1 MNPSIELSAW
11 DQWMISYGW
20 LIIVF
25 LFILLVVVIV
35 GGLWLI
41 SLKRRIMREAR
52 QATVWLEKSGSL
64 SDLVEQTRIA
74 NPHHTLNVVLGQ
86 GDFSVEKEMVITSP
100 TRFLGSGVQETRIV
114 AEGRHPAI
122 KIKDAKDCA
131 ISNVRVEGGIH
142 CSNGELL
149 LENCHIVAQQDGIC
163 IEAHNGSIITFSGM
177 IRGEGGIAVRAMGES
192 KVILKPPYTVSGEDY
207 VVLDP
212 KSSITTAQE
221 EAKNNAKNK

>member
-1 MNPSIELSAW
+1 MNTELSAL
-11 DQWMISYGW
+11 DQWLIDYGF
-20 LIIVF
+20 LIIVLLF
-25 LFILLVVVIV
+25 LMLVVIV
-35 GGLWLI
+35 VGGYWLI
-41 SLKRRIMREAR
+41 RLKLRMMREAKS
-52 QATVWLEKSGSL
+52 ATVWLEKSGSL
-64 SDLVEQTRIA
+64 LDLVEQTRKE
-74 NPHHTLNVVLGQ
+74 NPRQTLNVVLGQ

-149 LENCHIVAQQDGIC
+149 VENCHIVAQQDGIC

-212 KSSITTAQE
+212 KSSITTMKKSNDE
-221 EAKNNAKNK
+221 